1 LKCLPLILIGLATF
15 AAAEQPSLSGT
26 IIDARTLRIQDK
38 VEALFAAEQY
48 TRAHFIYLH
57 ELAPIGDK
65 YAQYMLGFMY
75 EHGIGVSP
83 DLIEASAWY
92 RIAAERGK
100 REFVDV
106 RDRSLQFLRDED
118 RARADLRYLELR
130 KTYSDAAVMFR
141 QVEADYDML
150 MTAPTGTRIPG
161 GDRAIVMMSP
171 DQQGLEVNV
180 QAAQRRLAR
189 GLAYLATLLDEPSF
203 DVEDYRQLD
212 IDALRRSVDAYV
224 ARLD

>member
-1 LKCLPLILIGLATF
+1 LKFLPLILIGLATV

-26 IIDARTLRIQDK
+26 IIDARTLRIQEK

-48 TRAHFIYLH
+48 TRAQFIYLH

-75 EHGIGVSP
+75 EHGVGVST
-83 DLIEASAWY
+83 DLVEASAWY
-92 RIAAERGK
+92 RLAAERGK

-106 RDRSLQFLRDED
+106 RDRSLQFLEDGD

-130 KTYSDAAVMFR
+130 ETYSDAAVMFR

-161 GDRAIVMMSP
+161 GDRAIVMISP
-171 DQQGLEVNV
+171 DQQGVELNV
-180 QAAQRRLAR
+180 QAAERRLER
-189 GLAYLATLLDEPSF
+189 GLAYLATLLEEPRF

-212 IDALRRSVDAYV
+212 IEALQRSVEDYV